1 MGRSVTSARA
11 PERSAGREGAGQRG
25 LAGSSLYAPSRTG
38 PVGLRIPP
46 LVGYMTVPV
55 PERFEPSALAQDVV
69 LAIVDA
75 SAADLRP
82 HDIGFCRS
90 HKFHLTKIVYYFLI
104 VK

>member
-1 MGRSVTSARA
+1 MGRSVTSARGSGA
-11 PERSAGREGAGQRG
+11 LLAGREGAGPRSG
-25 LAGSSLYAPSRTG
+25 PASLHASQCDRSCRAADTA
-38 PVGLRIPP
+38 

-90 HKFHLTKIVYYFLI
+90 HKFHFTKIVYYF
-104 VK
+104 

>member
-25 LAGSSLYAPSRTG
+25 LAGSSLYAFQC
-38 PVGLRIPP
+38 GLRIPP